1 MRSKIKVA
9 FDSSHKEI
17 LKIGKKGEHEWETW
31 TMAENLI
38 RNKGFEIIILE
49 KSPLNFSELS
59 QYDILVIGAPQTKF
73 SEDEILSI
81 VEFVKKGGCLL
92 AINEQG
98 GDLRNN
104 TNLSEITKNFGIEF
118 NNDMIHDK
126 VHNIKGYAYGP
137 VISDFEYCSSLTFNI
152 REFNILLGCS
162 LTVSNEALVVARS
175 SKDSFIKIRTPT
187 GKWKK
192 KDESSLPVL
201 AIYQSL
207 GEEGRVVTIGDP
219 HVFSDDDVG
228 MPLYN
233 NKVLLNNIIDWLSEP
248 LLTAEEKFSILS
260 NKINKISDD
269 LVRLKKKLGI
279 IEIGDPVYRSGTYL
293 PDEIVARV
301 DKIESLIRRTDKK
314 IEEDDIKYHKYRIR
328 LQIWTIILSSLSIIV
343 VILIA
348 LFVRPG
354 L

>member
-9 FDSSHKEI
+9 FDRTHKEI
-17 LKIGKKGEHEWETW
+17 LKIGKTGEHEWESW
-31 TMAENLI
+31 ANAEELI
-38 RNKGFEIIILE
+38 RKKGFENINLE
-49 KSPLNFSELS
+49 KSALKYSDLS
-59 QYDILVIGAPQTKF
+59 QYNILIIGAPQTKF
-73 SEDEILSI
+73 SDDEISSI
-81 VEFVKKGGCLL
+81 VQFVKKGGNLL

-137 VISDFEYCSSLTFNI
+137 VISDFQYCSSLTFNI

-162 LTVSNEALVVARS
+162 LKVSNEALIVARS
-175 SKDSFIKIRTPT
+175 SKDSYVKIKTPS
-187 GKWKK
+187 GKWIKR
-192 KDESSLPVL
+192 EGASLPVL
-201 AIYQSL
+201 AAYESA
-207 GEEGRVVTIGDP
+207 GEGGRVVAIGDP

-233 NKVLLNNIIDWLSEP
+233 NRVLFNNIIDWLSEP
-248 LLTAEEKFSILS
+248 SLNAEEKFLILS

-269 LVRLKKKLGI
+269 LVRLKKKMGI
-279 IEIGDPVYRSGTYL
+279 IETGDSVYRSGTYL
-293 PDEIVARV
+293 PDEIVARI
-301 DKIESLIRRTDKK
+301 DQLETSLKSTDKK
-314 IEEDDIKYHKYRIR
+314 IEEEEIKYYKSRIR
-328 LQIWTIILSSLSIIV
+328 LEIWAIIISFLSLIAVII
-343 VILIA
+343 IA
-348 LFVRPG
+348 LFIRPS